1 MGAKERLRAYL
12 KLKGISQTDFLN
24 SIGASPGYIAAMS
37 KGFRP
42 RYEPMVREKYPDLNI
57 GWILTGDGQ
66 MLNGSA
72 PVVKQD
78 AGVPYYDVDV
88 TASITESFSDVRE
101 EVQYYIN
108 YPPLNDC
115 DAAFPVFGE
124 SMIPDFYPGEVVMVR
139 EIRNVSSMLWGEPY
153 LIITNAACDNMRT
166 IKNVYLSEDRQSFIL
181 RATNPRYAGDTVVA
195 IDNVLKIFLV
205 KGKLNRRQLPGQ

>member
-37 KGFRP
+37 KGFGP

-72 PVVKQD
+72 PANAYK
-78 AGVPYYDVDV
+78 AGVP
-88 TASITESFSDVRE
+88 TLAIMKITGHKLDSTFLKYIRVSAE
-101 EVQYYIN
+101 EN
-108 YPPLNDC
+108 
-115 DAAFPVFGE
+115 A
-124 SMIPDFYPGEVVMVR
+124 
-139 EIRNVSSMLWGEPY
+139 EI
-153 LIITNAACDNMRT
+153 
-166 IKNVYLSEDRQSFIL
+166 LSTHPFFR
-181 RATNPRYAGDTVVA
+181 
-195 IDNVLKIFLV
+195 
-205 KGKLNRRQLPGQ
+205 